1 MRFLLGAAVLLLNL
15 ADNATTFLC
24 LRAPAEHY
32 VVFEANP
39 VARWLFEGVGLVEG
53 LALEM
58 VLSTV
63 AVAFLVLTTRIK
75 APTRLVL
82 LGVLAALPAWAVAN
96 NMQVMYEVGIGVPPW

>member
-1 MRFLLGAAVLLLNL
+1 MRFVLGSTVLLLNL

-24 LRAPAEHY
+24 LRAPVESF

-39 VARWLFEGVGLVEG
+39 VARWLFAEVGLAEG

-58 VLSTV
+58 ILSVV
-63 AVAFLVLTTRIK
+63 AVVFLVRTTRIQQRAK
-75 APTRLVL
+75 LVL

-96 NMQVMYEVGIGVPPW
+96 NMQVMFEVGIGVPKW